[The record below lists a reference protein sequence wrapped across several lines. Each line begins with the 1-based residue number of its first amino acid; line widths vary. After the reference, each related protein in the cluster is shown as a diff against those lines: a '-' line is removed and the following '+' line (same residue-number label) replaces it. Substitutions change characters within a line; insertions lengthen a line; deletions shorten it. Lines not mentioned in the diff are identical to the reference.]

1 VHGLHDEVRFTVEFD
16 DLAFADVVGGG
27 HERRALRVLRTW
39 F

>member
-1 VHGLHDEVRFTVEFD
+1 VHGLHDEVGLTVEFD

-27 HERRALRVLRTW
+27 HGI